1 MCNFWSCI
9 VTKNGEV
16 LFDEMSDR
24 HEDIIEKYK
33 LVDDT
38 ADPALLKFARVEIN
52 PPNGDVFAHINDW
65 VFKIDQSIIPT
76 WFTKENEKS
85 CYKKL
90 KYFTKK
96 AILIGKEIKEIS
108 SGRFWVKDCKIVET
122 KGTALICE
130 MRGTSK
136 VGVMRG
142 TSQVGVMRETS
153 QVGVMRE
160 TSKVGVM
167 LETSQVGVMWGTS
180 KVGEMWGT
188 SKVGAMRGTSKV
200 GEMRETSKVGVML
213 ETSQVGEMWGTSKVG
228 EMWGTSQVGVFS
240 KNSIFYCKENAIA
253 IIYFEQSPKI
263 IVANKNIKIEYQKD
277 AQ

>member
-24 HEDIIEKYK
+24 HEDIIDKYK

-76 WFTKENEKS
+76 WWTKENEKS

-130 MRGTSK
+130 MRGTS
-136 VGVMRG
+136 
-142 TSQVGVMRETS
+142 QVGEML
-153 QVGVMRE
+153 E
-160 TSKVGVM
+160 TSKVG
-167 LETSQVGVMWGTS
+167 EMWETS

-188 SKVGAMRGTSKV
+188 SKVGV
-200 GEMRETSKVGVML
+200 MRETSKVGVML

-228 EMWGTSQVGVFS
+228 EMWGTSQVGEMLGTSKVGVMRGTSQVGEMRGTSQVGVFS

>member
-136 VGVMRG
+136 VGV
-142 TSQVGVMRETS
+142 
-153 QVGVMRE
+153 
-160 TSKVGVM
+160 
-167 LETSQVGVMWGTS
+167 
-180 KVGEMWGT
+180 
-188 SKVGAMRGTSKV
+188 
-200 GEMRETSKVGVML
+200 
-213 ETSQVGEMWGTSKVG
+213 
-228 EMWGTSQVGVFS
+228 FS